1 MTWPKEQNFKVKNLS
16 VLCIRNTEDQIIWP
30 SEQIREKISMSWLT
44 FFGKNLNSKI
54 YVFLCIRNIEDWI
67 IWPSEQIREK
77 MSMSWMTWP
86 KGQNLKVKNLSIL
99 CIRNIEDWITWPSE
113 QIREKI
119 FTLTSQNPFFPSK
132 LKLRKLNFPYLG
144 WNVAAW
150 FQAWYHCNLVCGPT
164 SFWKIWKCRFFKIFK
179 IPSNWNWSKTP
190 LFFFFLKY
198 LNKYGL

>member
-1 MTWPKEQNFKVKNLS
+1 
-16 VLCIRNTEDQIIWP
+16 
-30 SEQIREKISMSWLT
+30 MSWLT

-86 KGQNLKVKNLSIL
+86 KGQNLKVKNLSVL
-99 CIRNIEDWITWPSE
+99 CIRNIENWITWPSE

-132 LKLRKLNFPYLG
+132 LQLRKLNFHISDEMSRLDSRHASTYNLIKFYLKCYVFYHLQLRNG
-144 WNVAAW
+144 W
-150 FQAWYHCNLVCGPT
+150 
-164 SFWKIWKCRFFKIFK
+164 
-179 IPSNWNWSKTP
+179 
-190 LFFFFLKY
+190 
-198 LNKYGL
+198 